1 MSNSINISK
10 IVTDKELKNKI
21 EEYSLEQIV
30 ELLKTRNAK
39 IIKAISNEK
48 LIDLIQAGYDEAWE
62 ILYNKTQK
70 SIHKVFHDHVHEYYK
85 STMEEDMYS
94 ILHFGWTKAVLTYN
108 KEKATANF
116 VAYASY
122 LMQQQYIMFVRKI
135 KPDRI
140 GKSVRYELLESIITE
155 DPSKN
160 YSDKQK
166 ESLIQNILEYKKDIY
181 GTKENLILLKDA
193 LAALKQ
199 EKEDLH
205 ELIVLHYLEG
215 IPQTKIAEM
224 HNHGQSYISRKIKQA
239 IKFLQDY
246 VMLKAKGDT
255 TELKENVLS
264 SFNS

>member
-1 MSNSINISK
+1 MSNLLSISK
-10 IVTDKELKNKI
+10 EISEKELKSLI
-21 EEYSLEQIV
+21 EELPTEETM
-30 ELLKTRNAK
+30 ELLKPRNSK

-62 ILYNKTQK
+62 ILYNKTKK
-70 SIHKVFHDHVHEYYK
+70 SIHKVFHEHVHGYYK
-85 STMEEDMYS
+85 NTMDEDIYS
-94 ILHFGWTKAVLTYN
+94 ILYFGWTKAVLTYN
-108 KEKATANF
+108 REKATANF

-140 GKSVRYELLESIITE
+140 GKSVRYELLDSVIAE
-155 DPSKN
+155 DPKRINSV
-160 YSDKQK
+160 KQK
-166 ESLIQNILEYKKDIY
+166 DSLIQNILEDKKDIY
-181 GTKENLILLKDA
+181 GIKENKILLKDA
-193 LAALKQ
+193 LAALKR

-215 IPQTKIAEM
+215 VPQTKIAEM
-224 HNHGQSYISRKIKQA
+224 HSHGQSYISRKIKQA

-255 TELKENVLS
+255 EGLKEDVLS
-264 SFNS
+264 SFNI

>member
-1 MSNSINISK
+1 MSNLLNIVQELS
-10 IVTDKELKNKI
+10 DKELRQRI
-21 EEYSLEQIV
+21 EYSSVEDTL
-30 ELLKTRNAK
+30 ELLRSRDAR
-39 IIKAISNEK
+39 ILKAITNEK
-48 LIDLIQAGYDEAWE
+48 LIDLIQAGYEEAWDV
-62 ILYNKTQK
+62 LYDKTKK
-70 SIHKVFHDHVHEYYK
+70 SIHKVFHEHVHEYYK
-85 STMEEDMYS
+85 NTMEEDIYS
-94 ILHFGWTKAVLTYN
+94 ILYFGWTKAALTYN
-108 KEKATANF
+108 REKATANF

-140 GKSVRYELLESIITE
+140 GKSIRYELLEGIITE

-181 GTKENLILLKDA
+181 GTSENLILLKDA
-193 LAALKQ
+193 LAALKE

-224 HNHGQSYISRKIKQA
+224 YNHGQSYISRKIKQA

-246 VMLKAKGDT
+246 VMLKAKGNT
-255 TELKENVLS
+255 EELKEDILS

>member
-1 MSNSINISK
+1 MSNLLSISK
-10 IVTDKELKNKI
+10 EISEKELKSLI
-21 EEYSLEQIV
+21 EELPTEETM
-30 ELLKTRNAK
+30 ELLKPRNSK

-62 ILYNKTQK
+62 ILYNKTKK
-70 SIHKVFHDHVHEYYK
+70 SIHKVFHEHVHGYYK
-85 STMEEDMYS
+85 NTMDEDIYS
-94 ILHFGWTKAVLTYN
+94 ILYFGWTKAVLTYN
-108 KEKATANF
+108 REKATANF

-140 GKSVRYELLESIITE
+140 GKSVRYELLDSVIAE
-155 DPSKN
+155 DPKRNNSV
-160 YSDKQK
+160 KQK
-166 ESLIQNILEYKKDIY
+166 DSLIQNILEDKKDIY
-181 GTKENLILLKDA
+181 GIKENKILLKDA
-193 LAALKQ
+193 LAALKR

-215 IPQTKIAEM
+215 VPQTKIAEM
-224 HNHGQSYISRKIKQA
+224 HSHGQSYISRKIKQA

-255 TELKENVLS
+255 EGLKEDVLS
-264 SFNS
+264 SFNI